1 MHSDFE
7 VAVIGGGIIGLTI
20 AALLAERGV
29 DTLLMEKSRCGYA
42 GATAHTGGICR
53 AFEPNPELARM
64 AEVIGL
70 APGETEV
77 ESILSSHQTTTGAL
91 YRMPLSFSMARCEA
105 RVQGISPAAAAQLVG
120 RPLAHDGAYYH
131 EPSAAISDVHATMSG
146 LRAALRKHGCLIEH
160 CEVQRLVE
168 RNTQVEIHGLETV
181 YRARLV
187 INAAGSGSQVLSY
200 IKDAQVRTIPY
211 FKFRGPL
218 VPQLPCID
226 YVASNYILALPG
238 GLVQSS
244 TVIRPSLSEIEG
256 DPGYLRTMVE
266 DCKQRLQDLL
276 GNVDE
281 YSLLS
286 IDLATDLY
294 TPDGLPRLG
303 PQHPGSSIWLATG
316 FNGVGY
322 KYAFPIAARIYSQ
335 IARQR

>member
-20 AALLAERGV
+20 AALLAERGIG
-29 DTLLMEKSRCGYA
+29 TLLMEQSRCGYA

-53 AFEPNPELARM
+53 AFEPNPELARL
-64 AEVIGL
+64 AEVVGL

-77 ESILSSHQTTTGAL
+77 ESILRSHQTTTGAL
-91 YRMPLSFSMARCEA
+91 YRLPLSFSMDRCEA
-105 RVQGISPAAAAQLVG
+105 RVHGISPEAAAELVG
-120 RPLAHDGAYYH
+120 RPVARDGVYYH
-131 EPSAAISDVHATMSG
+131 EPTAAISDVHATISG
-146 LRAALRKHGCLIEH
+146 LRTALRKHGCLIEH
-160 CEVQRLVE
+160 CQVQRLVE
-168 RNTQVEIHGLETV
+168 RNTHVEIHGLETV
-181 YRARLV
+181 YRARQV
-187 INAAGSGSQVLSY
+187 INAAGSASQTLSD
-200 IKDAQVRTIPY
+200 IEDAQVRTIPY
-211 FKFRGPL
+211 LKFRAPL
-218 VPQLPCID
+218 VPELPCID
-226 YVASNYILALPG
+226 YVASNYILPLSG

-244 TVIRPSLSEIEG
+244 TVIRPSLSEIKG

-266 DCKQRLQDLL
+266 DCKQRIQNLL

-322 KYAFPIAARIYSQ
+322 KYAYPIAARIYNQ
-335 IARQR
+335 IARKR